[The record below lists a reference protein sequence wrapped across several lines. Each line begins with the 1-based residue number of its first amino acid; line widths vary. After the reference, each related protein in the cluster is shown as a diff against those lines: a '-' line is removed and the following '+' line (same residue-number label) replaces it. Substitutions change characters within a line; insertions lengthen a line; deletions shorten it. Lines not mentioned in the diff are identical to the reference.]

1 MITFWLTSLVENP
14 IINSDYKKSCCY
26 LNPTHFM
33 YFYKFNK
40 IYMSEANFLHMATID
55 KKSFI
60 YHAGFYYIKES
71 SFKNI
76 KILKTFAINKNV

>member
-14 IINSDYKKSCCY
+14 IINNDRGGYCY

-33 YFYKFNK
+33 YLYKFNK
-40 IYMSEANFLHMATID
+40 IYMRKANFLHMATID